1 MKQKTP
7 LQQAIQRIEAD
18 AKYKPIQYQLASEQA
33 IAILMDLLATER
45 KVIESAYDAGVL
57 VEQRLNNGCDY
68 ICQSDYF
75 TSKFE
80 Q

>member
-7 LQQAIQRIEAD
+7 LQQAIQRIDAD

-33 IAILMDLLATER
+33 IAILMDLLPTEQQ
-45 KVIESAYDAGVL
+45 VIENAHRDGY
-57 VEQRLNNGCDY
+57 LNGDSIHGASY
-68 ICQSDYF
+68 YF

>member
-33 IAILMDLLATER
+33 IAILMELLPTEQQ
-45 KVIESAYDAGVL
+45 VIEDAYYEGWNSTGKSAT
-57 VEQRLNNGCDY
+57 
-68 ICQSDYF
+68 DYF

-80 Q
+80 K